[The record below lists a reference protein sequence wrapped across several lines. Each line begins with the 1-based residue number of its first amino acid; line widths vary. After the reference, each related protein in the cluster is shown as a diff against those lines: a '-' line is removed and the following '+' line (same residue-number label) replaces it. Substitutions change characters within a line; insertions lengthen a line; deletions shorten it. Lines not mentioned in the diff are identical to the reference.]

1 MENIEAFRS
10 AIRWGEPFIV
20 SLISFQVVMFF
31 LCLWAS
37 RKGRSMASRITVL
50 LVVGVLV
57 RCAELLNGY
66 AARNWEAIATQNYF
80 DRGGIFVG
88 IFFCGPL
95 LLDSFMM
102 LALMLRE
109 ASSLLIEVKKMEMK
123 KKQER
128 AKSKKDGGREK
139 KSKESHQKKD

>member
-1 MENIEAFRS
+1 MVA
-10 AIRWGEPFIV
+10 
-20 SLISFQVVMFF
+20 
-31 LCLWAS
+31 
-37 RKGRSMASRITVL
+37 RIAVL

-66 AARNWEAIATQNYF
+66 AARNWETFATQNYF
-80 DRGGIFVG
+80 DRGGIFIG

-109 ASSLLIEVKKMEMK
+109 ASSLLVEVKQMEMK
-123 KKQER
+123 KKWQG
-128 AKSKKDGGREK
+128 KNSKKDGNRDK
-139 KSKESHQKKD
+139 KSKEANKKED